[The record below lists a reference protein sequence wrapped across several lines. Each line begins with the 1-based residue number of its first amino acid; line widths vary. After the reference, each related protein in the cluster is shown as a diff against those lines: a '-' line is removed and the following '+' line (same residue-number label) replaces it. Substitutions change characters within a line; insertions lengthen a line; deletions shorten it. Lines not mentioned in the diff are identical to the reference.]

1 MVESTKGGS
10 GIVAS
15 SVADRPAGTPS
26 RGSGWVAWAVLLI
39 ASGPLFAYYLASLYR
54 DQRTHYQFVPFAL
67 LGVAALYYL
76 RSDRRIRPPSGAFAW
91 TTIGLGVVTLLV
103 AATFFSPWLG
113 AVAFVAFGTA
123 FLWSSR
129 DAQGGRLIGL
139 ALPLAMIVH
148 LPLGLDHAL
157 IVKLQQVTTRIAGG
171 LLDWLAVPHVTTGNV
186 IGLVNR
192 ELFVAEACS
201 GVQSVFTLLFL
212 ASFLVAYRDYRLWYA
227 PPLWAAAIAMAV
239 LGNSLRVTI
248 VALASVWLEKD
259 WTTGLSHELV
269 GYFCLGVA
277 TLLLLAFDQFLQ
289 AMVHPIRGKRF
300 NSVAAKNALVKLWDQ
315 SIAWAAP
322 VVIPS
327 PSLAVAAGGVL
338 PRAAA
343 SETVATGRGNE
354 ARVFHADRFRPA
366 RLGVAVGA
374 VVIALLG
381 ATWFA
386 YRIAQDIR
394 QRGTPWTVSIDEQPL
409 FTIPAGTISGS
420 LGALRVDGH
429 EAMHDPE
436 GAGLGRPADVWTIGT
451 ERVRGQLVLS
461 QPYLGWH
468 DLCLCYQIRDWELV
482 DSEILPSPDIAEGNP
497 TEDPQGIG
505 FARFRKDGKRN
516 GYLWVSAISYDG
528 EAIEPPPP
536 MVTSSALGRR
546 LQTLSEP
553 DFVGSLMMVQLWVE
567 TEGRM
572 GSEELMNLR
581 SSFDEGRRRILQSVR
596 SGTPAAANQPSPA
609 SEVVE

>member
-1 MVESTKGGS
+1 MVETTRVGS
-10 GIVAS
+10 GVA
-15 SVADRPAGTPS
+15 AGAGDRPGQAS
-26 RGSGWVAWAVLLI
+26 RRGSGWVAWAALLI

-67 LGVAALYYL
+67 FGVAALYYL
-76 RSDRRIRPPSGAFAW
+76 RSDRRIHPPSGAFAW
-91 TTIGLGVVTLLV
+91 ATIVLGVFTLLG
-103 AATFFSPWLG
+103 AAILFSPWLG

-123 FLWSSR
+123 FLWSAR

-157 IVKLQQVTTRIAGG
+157 IVNLQQITTRIAGS
-171 LLDWLAVPHVTTGNV
+171 LLDWLSVPHFTTGNV

-239 LGNSLRVTI
+239 LGNALRVTI

-259 WTTGLSHELV
+259 WSAGLSHEVV
-269 GYFCLGVA
+269 GYVCLGVA

-289 AMVHPIRGKRF
+289 AMVHPIGGKRF
-300 NSVAAKNALVKLWDQ
+300 NAVAAKNALVTFWDR
-315 SIAWAAP
+315 SVAWATP
-322 VVIPS
+322 VVLPS
-327 PSLAVAAGGVL
+327 PSLAAGGGVVL
-338 PRAAA
+338 PG
-343 SETVATGRGNE
+343 ATAGAITPSGNDE
-354 ARVFHADRFRPA
+354 ARVFHADGFRPA
-366 RLGVAVGA
+366 RLGVAVGV

-381 ATWFA
+381 AAWFA

-409 FTIPAGTISGS
+409 FIAPAETISGA
-420 LGALRVDGH
+420 LGALRVDRH
-429 EAMHDPE
+429 QAMHDAE
-436 GAGLGRPADVWTIGT
+436 GSGIGRPADVWTIGN
-451 ERVRGQLVLS
+451 ERVRGQFVLS

-482 DSEILPSPDIAEGNP
+482 DSEILPSAVATEGNP
-497 TEDPQGIG
+497 AEDPQGIG
-505 FARFRKDGKRN
+505 FARFRKEGKRN

-528 EAIEPPPP
+528 QAIEPPPP

-553 DFVGSLMMVQLWVE
+553 GFVGSLMMVQLWVE
-567 TEGRM
+567 AEGRL
-572 GSEELMNLR
+572 GAEDLMNLR

-596 SGTPAAANQPSPA
+596 SSAPAGVDQPLSA
-609 SEVVE
+609 SEVIE